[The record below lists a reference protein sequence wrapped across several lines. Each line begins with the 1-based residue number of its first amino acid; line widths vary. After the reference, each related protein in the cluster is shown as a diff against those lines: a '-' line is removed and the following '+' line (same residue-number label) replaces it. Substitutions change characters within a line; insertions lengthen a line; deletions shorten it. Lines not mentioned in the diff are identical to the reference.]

1 MRWHW
6 NWDEMSH
13 IGCILSCNS
22 TIRKL
27 YVSHLLQNSSHEIFY
42 HLEPHRLKS
51 KWLDQN
57 VIILPICT
65 GHHILP
71 YAWKCIWSNWL
82 QYVIGGQK
90 TTRCKI
96 DYYRFI
102 NGASYNMAKS
112 ITRYR
117 CNRYMDTLE
126 QIKIFQQ
133 MHLITERLN
142 KILII

>member
-1 MRWHW
+1 MFDPKNAMTLKLGW
-6 NWDEMSH
+6 NVSYWLY
-13 IGCILSCNS
+13 I
-22 TIRKL
+22 KL
-27 YVSHLLQNSSHEIFY
+27 QQYYQKIICQSFITKYDCSHEIFY

-96 DYYRFI
+96 DYYRLI
-102 NGASYNMAKS
+102 NGASYNMVKS

-117 CNRYMDTLE
+117 CNRYIDTLE
-126 QIKIFQQ
+126 QI
-133 MHLITERLN
+133 
-142 KILII
+142 